1 MELISFYT
9 SWKHEKNRFFDIF
22 RGYRKKPMVWNGL
35 VRRNNKWSYF
45 ASGLSLYDH
54 FVSCYAHNIYRVF
67 IVILRLENYV
77 ILHLKSCSPNSSQA
91 IGMQPSNKSMFMH
104 LAWCY
109 GRYAG
114 DALIFTRK
122 VGTVSRQLPQF
133 FSYMLPK
140 LLNEFNFERTSI
152 VKYLIHFKQSFS
164 QYFCQLNI
172 FFVNKATSYQD
183 KINELEIFKDL
194 SHVFIKILFD
204 SLYKI
209 IQRHLAISLLR
220 WTN

>member
-91 IGMQPSNKSMFMH
+91 IGMQRSNKSMFMH

-109 GRYAG
+109 GRSAG

-133 FSYMLPK
+133 FSYMLSK
-140 LLNEFNFERTSI
+140 LLNEFHFERTSI
-152 VKYLIHFKQSFS
+152 VKYLIHFKV
-164 QYFCQLNI
+164 I
-172 FFVNKATSYQD
+172 FP
-183 KINELEIFKDL
+183 IFL
-194 SHVFIKILFD
+194 SAEF
-204 SLYKI
+204 
-209 IQRHLAISLLR
+209 LLC
-220 WTN
+220 